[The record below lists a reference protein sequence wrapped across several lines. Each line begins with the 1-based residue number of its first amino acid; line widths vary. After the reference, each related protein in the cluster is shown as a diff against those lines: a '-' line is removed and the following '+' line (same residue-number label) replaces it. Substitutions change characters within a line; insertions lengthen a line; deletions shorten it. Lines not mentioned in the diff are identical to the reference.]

1 MVEFQERDTDGL
13 LRILD
18 HCDRIK
24 DCVSRFVDSLEAFQ
38 KDIDYRD
45 AVKMNLFQIGETV
58 NALSEECKEQ
68 IKDVPWHRI
77 YGMRNVIA
85 HGYAKV
91 NDNRIWDTVKED
103 VPDLFRKVQDAL
115 NIRGIRTD

>member
-1 MVEFQERDTDGL
+1 MVEFRERDTDGL

-18 HCDRIK
+18 YCDRIG
-24 DCVSRFVDSLEAFQ
+24 DCICRFGDSLEAFQ

-58 NALSEECKEQ
+58 NSLSEECKEE

-85 HGYAKV
+85 HGYEKV
-91 NDNRIWDTVKED
+91 NDDRIWDTIKED
-103 VPDLFRKVQDAL
+103 IPDLSHKVRGAL
-115 NIRGIRTD
+115 DVRGIPTD